1 MLYSKRQRLNEF
13 RILREQDE
21 ESKGPPYIPP
31 QERLLTTPE
40 VSDSMT
46 RISAERDLI
55 KETIKE
61 MSQEFNL
68 SKRQLN
74 RMAKVYHKQNFTREQ
89 EEHSEFEDLYTSIVE
104 SNT

>member
-1 MLYSKRQRLNEF
+1 MSQISNPADRQKIKKMLS
-13 RILREQDE
+13 
-21 ESKGPPYIPP
+21 
-31 QERLLTTPE
+31 E

-46 RISAERDLI
+46 RIAAERDLI

>member
-1 MLYSKRQRLNEF
+1 MSQISSPADRAKIKKML
-13 RILREQDE
+13 
-21 ESKGPPYIPP
+21 G
-31 QERLLTTPE
+31 E
-40 VSDSMT
+40 VSNSMT
-46 RISAERDLI
+46 RIEGERDLI

>member
-1 MLYSKRQRLNEF
+1 MTQISNPADRQKIKKMLS
-13 RILREQDE
+13 
-21 ESKGPPYIPP
+21 
-31 QERLLTTPE
+31 E

-46 RISAERDLI
+46 RIAAERDLI

>member
-1 MLYSKRQRLNEF
+1 MSQISNPADRQKIKKML
-13 RILREQDE
+13 
-21 ESKGPPYIPP
+21 G
-31 QERLLTTPE
+31 E

-46 RISAERDLI
+46 RIAAERDLI

-74 RMAKVYHKQNFTREQ
+74 RMAKVYYKQNFSREQ

>member
-1 MLYSKRQRLNEF
+1 MTQISNPADRAKIKKMLGEISN
-13 RILREQDE
+13 
-21 ESKGPPYIPP
+21 
-31 QERLLTTPE
+31 
-40 VSDSMT
+40 SMT
-46 RISAERDLI
+46 RVAAERDLI
-55 KETIKE
+55 KETITE
-61 MSQEFNL
+61 MSKEFNL

>member
-1 MLYSKRQRLNEF
+1 MSQISNPADRQKIKKML
-13 RILREQDE
+13 
-21 ESKGPPYIPP
+21 G
-31 QERLLTTPE
+31 E

-46 RISAERDLI
+46 RIAAERDLI
-55 KETIKE
+55 KETVKE

>member
-1 MLYSKRQRLNEF
+1 MMSQISNPADRVKIKKML
-13 RILREQDE
+13 
-21 ESKGPPYIPP
+21 G
-31 QERLLTTPE
+31 E
-40 VSDSMT
+40 VSNSMT
-46 RISAERDLI
+46 RIEGERDLI

>member
-1 MLYSKRQRLNEF
+1 MSQISNPADRQKIKKML
-13 RILREQDE
+13 
-21 ESKGPPYIPP
+21 G
-31 QERLLTTPE
+31 E
-40 VSDSMT
+40 VSNSMT
-46 RISAERDLI
+46 RMEGERDLI

-74 RMAKVYHKQNFTREQ
+74 RMAKVYHKQNFSREK
-89 EEHSEFEDLYTSIVE
+89 EEHSEFEDLYTSILE

>member
-1 MLYSKRQRLNEF
+1 MSQISNPTDRQKIKKML
-13 RILREQDE
+13 
-21 ESKGPPYIPP
+21 G
-31 QERLLTTPE
+31 E
-40 VSDSMT
+40 VSNSMT
-46 RISAERDLI
+46 RIEGERDLI

-74 RMAKVYHKQNFTREQ
+74 RMAKVYHKQNFSREK
-89 EEHSEFEDLYTSIVE
+89 EEHEEFEDLYTSIVE

>member
-1 MLYSKRQRLNEF
+1 MSQISNPADRQKIKKML
-13 RILREQDE
+13 
-21 ESKGPPYIPP
+21 G
-31 QERLLTTPE
+31 E
-40 VSDSMT
+40 VSNSMT
-46 RISAERDLI
+46 RIEGERDLI

-74 RMAKVYHKQNFTREQ
+74 RMAKVYHKQNFTREK

>member
-1 MLYSKRQRLNEF
+1 MTQISSAADRAKIKKMLGEISN
-13 RILREQDE
+13 
-21 ESKGPPYIPP
+21 
-31 QERLLTTPE
+31 
-40 VSDSMT
+40 SMT
-46 RISAERDLI
+46 RVTAERDLI

-61 MSQEFNL
+61 MSKEFNL

-74 RMAKVYHKQNFTREQ
+74 RMAKVYHKQNFSREQ

>member
-1 MLYSKRQRLNEF
+1 MTQISNPADRQKIKKML
-13 RILREQDE
+13 
-21 ESKGPPYIPP
+21 G
-31 QERLLTTPE
+31 E

-46 RISAERDLI
+46 RIAAERDLI

-61 MSQEFNL
+61 MSQQFNL
-68 SKRQLN
+68 SKRTLN

-89 EEHSEFEDLYTSIVE
+89 EEHSEFEDLYTSIVQA

>member
-1 MLYSKRQRLNEF
+1 MSQISSPADRQKIKKML
-13 RILREQDE
+13 
-21 ESKGPPYIPP
+21 G
-31 QERLLTTPE
+31 E
-40 VSDSMT
+40 VSNSMT
-46 RISAERDLI
+46 RIEGERDLI

-74 RMAKVYHKQNFTREQ
+74 RMAKVYHKQNFSREK

>member
-1 MLYSKRQRLNEF
+1 MSQISNPADRAKIKKML
-13 RILREQDE
+13 
-21 ESKGPPYIPP
+21 G
-31 QERLLTTPE
+31 E

-46 RISAERDLI
+46 RISGERDLI

>member
-1 MLYSKRQRLNEF
+1 MSQISSPTDRAKIKKML
-13 RILREQDE
+13 
-21 ESKGPPYIPP
+21 G
-31 QERLLTTPE
+31 E
-40 VSDSMT
+40 VSNSMT
-46 RISAERDLI
+46 RIEAERDLI

-68 SKRQLN
+68 SKRHLN

>member
-1 MLYSKRQRLNEF
+1 MSQISNPADRAKIKKML
-13 RILREQDE
+13 
-21 ESKGPPYIPP
+21 G
-31 QERLLTTPE
+31 E

>member
-1 MLYSKRQRLNEF
+1 MSQISNPADRQKIKKMLS
-13 RILREQDE
+13 
-21 ESKGPPYIPP
+21 
-31 QERLLTTPE
+31 E

-46 RISAERDLI
+46 RIAAERDLI

-61 MSQEFNL
+61 MSQQFNL
-68 SKRQLN
+68 SKRHLN